1 MHKSTCHKKID
12 IMWFTSDSKIKIKPL
27 TCQKLRK
34 TVTIK

>member
-27 TCQKLRK
+27 MCQKLRK